1 VVVYA
6 ILACGHNEEPE
17 KKRKRMKNKKSKRMK
32 FLKNKIFSRNEKKR
46 LHAGIAFWDVQ

>member
-1 VVVYA
+1 MQYLHVG
-6 ILACGHNEEPE
+6 IMKNQK

-32 FLKNKIFSRNEKKR
+32 FFKNKIFSRNEKKR